1 MTLTLLTSWLSSRAT
16 CSWSYFKVSS
26 HRNKT
31 HLFTISIFPHKQQ
44 KYNIW
49 IKSPEKKKQWSQKS
63 SLEFQNISQYLC
75 SDLPR
80 YQSLQSKVRDLNMNW
95 NISHPTIWAAP
106 VSTFIFYSSL
116 NLLYFNYLLRGVY
129 FHSSKRI
136 LGEPS
141 ETKLKTSLFSDCTCT
156 SIFLRSCW
164 TRYDSCTL
172 MISRRMVWKRRRTSQ
187 ARAYFC
193 RIRAFCSATIYNNTD
208 SNVWL
213 CDQGQKIIMKRQTM
227 WLCLSVALA
236 GQPSSGEGLYGDYSP
251 QDELVNPPHQ
261 IATTVSL
268 NHHRSP
274 GLLQQQSGHS
284 ASAAEKFLM
293 YSKCS
298 VWWKRT
304 FLHFI
309 CAIL

>member
-1 MTLTLLTSWLSSRAT
+1 MIS
-16 CSWSYFKVSS
+16 KVSS
-26 HRNKT
+26 RVSKH
-31 HLFTISIFPHKQQ
+31 ISISLLRFAKVS
-44 KYNIW
+44 KSA
-49 IKSPEKKKQWSQKS
+49 IKSERSQYELKHFSSNHLSRS
-63 SLEFQNISQYLC
+63 SLHIY
-75 SDLPR
+75 
-80 YQSLQSKVRDLNMNW
+80 
-95 NISHPTIWAAP
+95 
-106 VSTFIFYSSL
+106 FYSSL

-193 RIRAFCSATIYNNTD
+193 RIRAFCSTTIYNNTD

>member
-1 MTLTLLTSWLSSRAT
+1 MFSLEIKPMALTSLTSWLSSRAT

-31 HLFTISIFPHKQQ
+31 HFFTISMFPHKQQ

-49 IKSPEKKKQWSQKS
+49 IKSPEEKKFFWVSKHLNIFAQICQGTKVCNQKWEISIWTETFLINHLSRS
-63 SLEFQNISQYLC
+63 SLHIYL
-75 SDLPR
+75 
-80 YQSLQSKVRDLNMNW
+80 
-95 NISHPTIWAAP
+95 
-106 VSTFIFYSSL
+106 YSSL
-116 NLLYFNYLLRGVY
+116 NLLYFNYLLSGVY
-129 FHSSKRI
+129 FHSAKRT

-164 TRYDSCTL
+164 TRYESCTL

-193 RIRAFCSATIYNNTD
+193 RIRALCSSTIYNNTD

-261 IATTVSL
+261 IAPTVSL

-274 GLLQQQSGHS
+274 GLLQRQSGHS
-284 ASAAEKFLM
+284 ASAAETFLM

-298 VWWKRT
+298 V
-304 FLHFI
+304 
-309 CAIL
+309 